1 MLKDKIR
8 ATDWDATNEAIEE
21 QIARESYLDWLA
33 ENELRSRKKNSTK
46 SSATSTLTK
55 YAEEESTANSNLNG
69 SPPSGY
75 SPRTSKSPLNDRE
88 HRNTRNSPEAES
100 SKASN
105 SGLSIDET
113 SSFIRQVPP
122 SVLGEL

>member
-69 SPPSGY
+69 SPSGY

-88 HRNTRNSPEAES
+88 HRTTRSSPEAES
-100 SKASN
+100 SKANN